1 MLLAIP
7 FPVAAEEF
15 FVAMGGTG
23 TGLGDSPFGQIQAA
37 LEAAQPG
44 DTVVVRPGEYRG
56 TLTTVRGGEQGRSI
70 RIVGDGPVDA
80 VIVTAP
86 GRVLTVA
93 HPYITFESIVFDG
106 QYGNSDTIRVTSAG
120 SNLTLRRVE
129 VRRSSRDLI
138 DMAGPA
144 DVLIEDA
151 LIHHGLYWDNERVD
165 SHGIAAGA
173 VRNLTVRNTEIHT
186 FSGDA
191 IQIDPNRGSPGWS
204 NVTIEGC
211 HFWLAPLS
219 EDTNGFAAG
228 VVPGENAIDT
238 KEAASLPRATM
249 VIRDTV
255 AHGFRNGLIG
265 NMAAFNLKDHIE
277 VTVDGVTVFDSEIAF
292 RARGTVIPDRGGAWV
307 EVRNAVIYDVDVA
320 FRYENDIARLRVW
333 NSTFGLGVVRPFV
346 AASSGPEGLDVRNLL
361 ILGAER
367 PREAWHE
374 SNLMVGA
381 QAFVDASDH
390 NYRPSLNSPS
400 VDSGERIGGIT
411 FDRDRNV
418 RPSGGSDDVGAF
430 ELQESP

>member
-1 MLLAIP
+1 M
-7 FPVAAEEF
+7 AAP
-15 FVAMGGTG
+15 
-23 TGLGDSPFGQIQAA
+23 S
-37 LEAAQPG
+37 
-44 DTVVVRPGEYRG
+44 
-56 TLTTVRGGEQGRSI
+56 
-70 RIVGDGPVDA
+70 
-80 VIVTAP
+80 
-86 GRVLTVA
+86 
-93 HPYITFESIVFDG
+93 
-106 QYGNSDTIRVTSAG
+106 
-120 SNLTLRRVE
+120 
-129 VRRSSRDLI
+129 
-138 DMAGPA
+138 
-144 DVLIEDA
+144 DVLIEGS
-151 LIHHGLYWDNERVD
+151 LLHHALYWDGERVD
-165 SHGIAAGA
+165 AHGIVAGS
-173 VRNLTVRNTEIHT
+173 VRDLTVRDTEIHT

-191 IQIDPNRGSPGWS
+191 IQLDPDRAPPGWQS
-204 NVTIEGC
+204 VTIEGC
-211 HFWLAPLS
+211 HFWLSPLP

-374 SNLMVGA
+374 SNLMADAG
-381 QAFVDASDH
+381 AFVDAVSDD
-390 NYRPSLNSPS
+390 YRLAPRSPAI
-400 VDSGERIGGIT
+400 DRGT
-411 FDRDRNV
+411 FLEAVFGDRLGV
-418 RPSGGSDDVGAF
+418 RRPAGTSIDVGAY
-430 ELQESP
+430 